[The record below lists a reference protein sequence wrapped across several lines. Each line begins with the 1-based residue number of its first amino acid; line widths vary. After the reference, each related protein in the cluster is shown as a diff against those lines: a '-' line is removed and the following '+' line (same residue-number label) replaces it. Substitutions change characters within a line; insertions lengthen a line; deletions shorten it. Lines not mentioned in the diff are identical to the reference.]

1 MSIKNLNYEEKEI
14 GAKIKSS
21 KRLFIWEFELE
32 GTSHRIELY
41 DSRWSGKKKII
52 RNGRIE
58 CEVVEPNSF
67 FRSFDLGGH
76 NCTVIQYGDKFELRF
91 DNQSFSHLLNI
102 ERNKNY
108 FSNNSGPTSSI
119 YTNKTTF
126 QNNDQNL
133 FKFENQIYK
142 QNAQKDNK
150 PALFN
155 FSIKNK
161 ESTGDNHLNK
171 FHFGPNVSQSSN
183 NQSGKNDLLGFGN
196 DNNNNQ
202 NNNNQNKQNM
212 GNDLFDIF
220 NGSNNNNNNQQ
231 NINEENNNINNA
243 NSNNNNNNLQNNLF
257 DVFSGNNNNNS
268 NQNEIQNLNNNNNN
282 NNSNNQNTFMD
293 FNLVSQNQQN
303 TNKVDNLIGGLNSLY
318 QNSNM
323 NQTNS
328 QSNNMNIQSTNQN
341 NNLMGFDLNLNQNQN
356 ETKPIN
362 NNQINFNFSSQSQS
376 EKKEEKKV
384 DNNNI
389 NFDFFN

>member
-161 ESTGDNHLNK
+161 ESTGDSHLNK

-257 DVFSGNNNNNS
+257 DVFSGNNNNNL
-268 NQNEIQNLNNNNNN
+268 NQNEIQNLNNNN

-293 FNLVSQNQQN
+293 FNLVGQNQQN

>member
-161 ESTGDNHLNK
+161 ESTGDSHLNK

-268 NQNEIQNLNNNNNN
+268 NQNEIQNLNNNN

>member
-161 ESTGDNHLNK
+161 ESTGDSHLNK

-183 NQSGKNDLLGFGN
+183 NKSGKNDLLGFGN

-268 NQNEIQNLNNNNNN
+268 NQNEIQNLNNNN

>member
-161 ESTGDNHLNK
+161 ENTGDSHLNK

-257 DVFSGNNNNNS
+257 DVFSGNNNNNL
-268 NQNEIQNLNNNNNN
+268 NQNEIQNLNNNN